1 MWERTAKLGLISYT
15 SYCRILQDTL
25 RQISERSTSGN
36 ICSFIAVGA
45 LSIGD
50 IMAIFKAMTA
60 NYFSK
65 GSRKVHRH

>member
-1 MWERTAKLGLISYT
+1 MYMGKDSQVRIHQLHQLGL
-15 SYCRILQDTL
+15 LQDTL

-50 IMAIFKAMTA
+50 IMAIFKAMAA
-60 NYFSK
+60 NYF
-65 GSRKVHRH
+65 